1 MKKRIYGK
9 CVECGRR
16 TTGRCYTCGC
26 PLHLLECGNGKIGM
40 ECSECVKRRVE
51 AEDREEAEIVCGKSC
66 RAEKLED
73 LINRTE

>member
-1 MKKRIYGK
+1 
-9 CVECGRR
+9 
-16 TTGRCYTCGC
+16 
-26 PLHLLECGNGKIGM
+26 LLECGNGKIGM